1 MQDKWNDEDFFKSS
15 LSGVTKNLCVEV
27 AIKGDAVAVRNST
40 APDLKVE
47 FTADEWEAFV
57 GGVKKN
63 EFDL

>member
-1 MQDKWNDEDFFKSS
+1 MHDKWKDEDFFKSS

-27 AIKGDAVAVRNST
+27 AMKGSVVAVRNSKS
-40 APDLKVE
+40 PDHMVE
-47 FTADEWEAFV
+47 FTADEWQAFV